1 MKKTEEANLIYLSEF
16 NNTTVSKTNEFK
28 YSIIEDKKNERYYIF
43 DNFKGILIFTVVF
56 AHFLFDYSNLES
68 NSVCR
73 TIVVFIYCFHM
84 QAFCFISGFLSSNKS
99 IQFIN
104 AFKLLIMYYIFNFS
118 FSLIIYFY
126 KNISINFLQ
135 PQNSYWYLLS
145 LFSWRISIKYI
156 NHVEFICIISIII
169 SLLEGYWDC
178 FSNIFAIGRTIAFYP
193 FFLAGFK
200 MQKKKI
206 FDKFLIWKKG
216 IIKFFVFLFSFVSF
230 SIIVII
236 FIKHNKITNSA
247 LLMIGYDQNNGI
259 KERIAIIII
268 SSMMILLFLLLL
280 PNLNIPILNKYGKN
294 SLYIFLFHRI
304 FTIIAQ
310 DNLLFKINYSVC
322 VILFSFLFTFFILI
336 LFGSDFINTY
346 CNGILNIIHKSIV
359 EYKLKGKIICLIFYF
374 SFIFLLL
381 IKPISSFYLQIRLKD
396 VGVGGKYH
404 LNFNKYIK
412 DSLKNSIRISYVGD
426 LILLKDQVIVARNNS
441 TGIYQFDEMFQ
452 YTSKHFHESDLS
464 IGVYEGPSA
473 GNKTSFSTSNYDDG
487 NPIFLNYP
495 DEFAESVKKAGIDLV
510 TTANNHLLDKNIEG
524 AMRTLDILDKYN
536 IKHIGSYRNQEEKNK
551 IKILN
556 IKGVQI
562 AFLAYTSSVN
572 HNQMEKIYE
581 KYKYLTGIIPY
592 RNNKYY
598 NDIYEDIKND
608 FIQLKKFSPDITIVL
623 AHMGEQF
630 LHHTIE
636 FQDKWNKIFSDLGAD
651 IILGDHSHT
660 VQPLQYI
667 GKSLIINSPG
677 NFANS
682 YIKED
687 GDSTALIDIFI
698 HKKLK
703 KVICASAIPMYTKE
717 LRPKYFTVI
726 PIYDLINNKS
736 ILLSQKERERVAE
749 IQLMSTKV
757 LLGRAFGINEVK
769 NNYFFVNNSFYD
781 IDKDNNFCKKL
792 DIYSEKKI
800 YKYLSN
806 SSSITFIGDSLT
818 EGTVNGYHPWFEPLL
833 NCFKKK
839 KINNISKGSF
849 TTKLI
854 IDKFKQDIIKSNS
867 DLYIIAI
874 GTNDIRYRMA
884 SLCAMDSKEYINQ
897 IDIIVKLAK
906 NINSKY
912 IFIAPWIST
921 PDDMASNL
929 NHTNKKKLMKEF
941 SLELEYYAK
950 INNHIYINP
959 NDYLEQIIISNRNKY
974 MIDYIHPNSN
984 EGIELYCESV
994 FKNSQ

>member
-1 MKKTEEANLIYLSEF
+1 M
-16 NNTTVSKTNEFK
+16 
-28 YSIIEDKKNERYYIF
+28 
-43 DNFKGILIFTVVF
+43 
-56 AHFLFDYSNLES
+56 
-68 NSVCR
+68 
-73 TIVVFIYCFHM
+73 
-84 QAFCFISGFLSSNKS
+84 
-99 IQFIN
+99 
-104 AFKLLIMYYIFNFS
+104 
-118 FSLIIYFY
+118 
-126 KNISINFLQ
+126 
-135 PQNSYWYLLS
+135 
-145 LFSWRISIKYI
+145 
-156 NHVEFICIISIII
+156 
-169 SLLEGYWDC
+169 
-178 FSNIFAIGRTIAFYP
+178 
-193 FFLAGFK
+193 
-200 MQKKKI
+200 
-206 FDKFLIWKKG
+206 IWKKG

-717 LRPKYFTVI
+717 LRPKYFTAI

-912 IFIAPWIST
+912 IFIAPWISI